1 MNPTIVR
8 LTARALLGRRRV
20 LLLLPMPIILI
31 GLTLLGVTAE
41 SEDVRPEDWGPLV
54 FSNLGLAVILPL
66 TALIVGSSALGLEI
80 DDGTITHLLTK
91 PLPRSEIITA
101 KLAVAWL
108 VTTAA
113 TAIPLAIAALI
124 AGSGALALGL
134 VVGTALAALA
144 YSAVFLALSVMTK
157 RPVAV
162 GLLYIVL
169 WENLLVSFVDGA
181 RVFSIRQH
189 ATAVADAIGDTPLLA
204 STLSAAT
211 AVIMVSVFIVAGT
224 ITATRRLRSFAL
236 TGEAN

>member
-1 MNPTIVR
+1 MNPTIMR

-20 LLLLPMPIILI
+20 LLLLPMPIVLI
-31 GLTLLGVTAE
+31 GLTLLGVA
-41 SEDVRPEDWGPLV
+41 SEDEYVTAGDWGPLV
-54 FSNLGLAVILPL
+54 FGNLGLAVILPL

-91 PLPRSEIITA
+91 PLPRGEIILS
-101 KLAVAWL
+101 KLTVAWL

-113 TAIPLAIAALI
+113 TAVPLAVAALI
-124 AGSGALALGL
+124 AGSGALAVGM
-134 VVGTALAALA
+134 VVGAAVGSLA
-144 YSAVFLALSVMTK
+144 YSALFLALSVMSK

-162 GLLYIVL
+162 GLVYIVL

-189 ATAVADAIGDTPLLA
+189 AGALADAIGDTPLVDSSL
-204 STLSAAT
+204 TVLT
-211 AVIMVSVFIVAGT
+211 AVIMAAAFATLGT
-224 ITATRRLRSFAL
+224 YAATRRLRSFAL